1 MGPADLDARE
11 RRIFD
16 DGLVLIMK
24 ELHDRLDAAVADAY
38 GWPVDLGEEE
48 VLANLVALNK
58 ERAKEEK
65 RGLVRWLR
73 PDYQIPR
80 FGSDKEKAEQLEADL
95 GGSAEPAGKP
105 GAKPS
110 FPANDSEQTA
120 LVFNTLIEAGGA
132 LNAADVA
139 ARFKQGQKIH
149 RAVSSVLVSLSRLG
163 LISTSDGGRT
173 FAYRRAA

>member
-1 MGPADLDARE
+1 LS
-11 RRIFD
+11 
-16 DGLVLIMK
+16 
-24 ELHDRLDAAVADAY
+24 
-38 GWPVDLGEEE
+38 EEE

-80 FGSDKEKAEQLEADL
+80 FGSDKEKAEQIEADL
-95 GGSAEPAGKP
+95 GGSAEPAGKA
-105 GAKPS
+105 GSKPS
-110 FPANDSEQTA
+110 FPSDDGEQTA
-120 LVFNTLIEAGGA
+120 LVFNALIEAGAA

-139 ARFKQGQKIH
+139 ARFKQGQKI
-149 RAVSSVLVSLSRLG
+149 RPAVSSVLVSLSRLG